1 MMPARFT
8 KDDWLAFGL
17 SQLASDGPD
26 ALKLSALCAAANKT
40 IGSFYHHFK
49 DQLAYFE
56 ALLEFW
62 KKKNTCD
69 IIEQLSAL
77 PDCIGKAKHLEI
89 IAMVMDQTEDVGI
102 RILAQKNAIASG
114 VVTAV
119 DQMRIEF
126 MKSLYQDQ
134 LDLSE
139 QDAQLLAQLEYAA
152 FVGTQ
157 TIWPDRPLEHG
168 QSLSALFQKL
178 VRARYAADSPR
189 S

>member
-1 MMPARFT
+1 MKPARFT

-17 SQLASDGPD
+17 SQLAFDGPD
-26 ALKLSALCAAANKT
+26 ALKLSVLCAAAHKT

-49 DQLAYFE
+49 DQNAYFE
-56 ALLEFW
+56 ALLEYW
-62 KKKNTCD
+62 KKKNTSD
-69 IIEQLSAL
+69 VIKQLSEL
-77 PDCIGKAKHLEI
+77 PDSIGKAEHLEI
-89 IAMVMDQTEDVGI
+89 IAMAMNQTEDVGI

-119 DQMRIEF
+119 DQMRVKFI
-126 MKSLYQDQ
+126 KDLYQKQ

-157 TIWPDRPLEHG
+157 TIWPDSPLKHS
-168 QSLSALFQKL
+168 QPLSALFQKL
-178 VRARYAADSPR
+178 VKARYPAESPR